1 MHKMNVRV
9 VQERKRERERERE
22 RVRVLYYR
30 ERERVRVL
38 YYRERER
45 ERESQRFDHSSS
57 NKRSDYKT
65 GLKIKLHLAV
75 K

>member
-9 VQERKRERERERE
+9 VQERKRVRERG
-22 RVRVLYYR
+22 RVLYYR

-45 ERESQRFDHSSS
+45 ERERARDLTILQATKGRTIKQVSKS
-57 NKRSDYKT
+57 NCIW
-65 GLKIKLHLAV
+65 L
-75 K
+75 